1 MVTDSEILDHV
12 HAVLT
17 RDPRV
22 RDRSEGGAITVF
34 CRDGQIVLAGEVEE
48 LPAKMV
54 SERLARAVNGVRA
67 VVNNLRVKAIPAR
80 SDAEIHD
87 HLIDAFE
94 QDHVLD
100 ERLISPIVQDSV
112 VTLTGTVDA
121 LAKKR
126 LAGLFAWWQAGVKD
140 VKNHLVVAPDE
151 EDNDEEIT
159 DFLRIAFELDKLV
172 DADRIGVRTKDAVVT
187 LFGVAR
193 NQDEVRQAEADA
205 WAVFGVKDVLNKLTV
220 G

>member
-34 CRDGQIVLAGEVEE
+34 CRDGQVVLAGEVEE
-48 LPAKMV
+48 LPAKMI

-67 VVNNLRVKAIPAR
+67 VVNNLRVRAVPSR

-87 HLIDAFE
+87 RLVDAFE

-100 ERLISPIVQDSV
+100 ERMISPVVQDGV

-140 VKNHLVVAPDE
+140 VKNHLVVEPEE
-151 EDNDEEIT
+151 EDNDAEIS
-159 DFLRIAFELDKLV
+159 DFLRVAFELDKLV
-172 DADRIGVRTKDAVVT
+172 DADRIGIRTRDGVVT

-193 NQDEVRQAEADA
+193 NQEEIRKAEADA
-205 WAVFGVKDVLNKLTV
+205 WAVFGVRDVVNELTV

>member
-22 RDRSEGGAITVF
+22 RDRSEGGTITVF

-54 SERLARAVNGVRA
+54 SERLARTVNGVRA
-67 VVNNLRVKAIPAR
+67 VVNNLRVKAVPSR

-87 HLIDAFE
+87 HLVDAYE
-94 QDHVLD
+94 HDHVLD
-100 ERLISPIVQDSV
+100 ERLISPIVQDAV
-112 VTLTGTVDA
+112 VTLTGSVDA

-126 LAGLFAWWQAGVKD
+126 LAGLFAWWSAGVKD
-140 VKNHLVVAPDE
+140 VKNHLLVAPDE

-159 DFLRIAFELDKLV
+159 DFLKIAFELDKLV
-172 DADRIGVRTKDAVVT
+172 DSNRIGVRTRDAVVT

-193 NQDEVRQAEADA
+193 NQDEIRQAEADA
-205 WAVFGVKDVLNKLTV
+205 WAVFGVKDVVNKLTI

>member
-22 RDRSEGGAITVF
+22 RDRSEGGDITVF

-54 SERLARAVNGVRA
+54 SERLAKAVNGVRC
-67 VVNNLRVKAIPAR
+67 VVNNLRVRAIPTR
-80 SDAEIHD
+80 TDAEIHD
-87 HLIDAFE
+87 HLMDAFE

-100 ERLISPIVQDSV
+100 ERMLSPIVQDSV

-126 LAGLFAWWQAGVKD
+126 LAGLLAWWMAGVKD
-140 VKNHLVVAPDE
+140 VKNHLAVVPE
-151 EDNDEEIT
+151 EDDNDEEIQ
-159 DFLRIAFELDKLV
+159 DFVHIALEMDKLV
-172 DADRIGVRTKDAVVT
+172 DETRIGVKVKDSVVT
-187 LFGVAR
+187 LVGIAHN
-193 NQDEVRQAEADA
+193 NQEVRVAEADA
-205 WAVFGVKDVLNKLTV
+205 WAVFGVRDVVNKLEV

>member
-1 MVTDSEILDHV
+1 MVTDSEILDQV

-22 RDRSEGGAITVF
+22 RDRSEGGTITVF

-54 SERLARAVNGVRA
+54 SERLARAVTGVRA
-67 VVNNLRVKAIPAR
+67 VVNNLRVKAFPRR

-87 HLIDAFE
+87 HLVDAFE
-94 QDHVLD
+94 QDHCLD
-100 ERLISPIVQDSV
+100 VRMISPVVQDSV

-126 LAGLFAWWQAGVKD
+126 LAGLFAWWTGGVKD
-140 VKNHLVVAPDE
+140 VKNHLLVTPDE

-172 DADRIGVRTKDAVVT
+172 DADRIGVRTKDSVVT
-187 LFGVAR
+187 LLGVAR
-193 NQDEVRQAEADA
+193 NLDEVRQTEADA
-205 WAVFGVKDVLNKLTV
+205 WAVFGVKDVINKLTV